1 MTPVR
6 SSRLVT
12 QADTDQE
19 MVNWLRDKLSEKYAE
34 GGASRQFTNAI
45 IARFAE
51 LIDNQ
56 STFKRSLDAIQ
67 ESQKLAMAQMQ
78 FAQQVANQLEKTVQT
93 FEKLGHRNGKT
104 ETPAVELKGQ

>member
-1 MTPVR
+1 MTTVR
-6 SSRLVT
+6 SPRIVT

-19 MVNWLRDKLSEKYAE
+19 MLNWLRDKLAEKYTD

-45 IARFAE
+45 IARFSE

-78 FAQQVANQLEKTVQT
+78 FAQQVANQLEKQVQA
-93 FEKLGHRNGKT
+93 FEKIVFVQVCRGGKVI
-104 ETPAVELKGQ
+104 EAS